1 MPNTSSAKKA
11 LRQSVR
17 RRARNASLKN
27 RYKKSVKEFRNLVAD
42 KKTGDAQTKLT
53 GVFQILDKAAKNNI
67 IKKNKANRLKS
78 RAAHL
83 IARSTKASS

>member
-11 LRQSVR
+11 LRQSAR
-17 RRARNASLKN
+17 RRTRNTSLKN
-27 RYKKSVKEFRNLVAD
+27 RYKKSVKEFRGLVVD
-42 KKTGDAQTKLT
+42 KNIGDAQAKLT
-53 GVFQILDKAAKNNI
+53 SVFQILDKAAKNNV